1 MGLPRAYVEADL
13 KVRLSELQE
22 TLQGL
27 KQQEKRIAW
36 QLERTKIEKALVDQS
51 LNERMRDY
59 DSAFLSQA
67 IELERQATV
76 LEQQVGS
83 LISYRKLPERLAEFL
98 ETADALQ
105 GQESELRAKLVRER
119 EKAFK
124 DRSNLEDLERLFLDC
139 LVRSSFPGLNASYK
153 VTIDPKTLVP
163 EVAPTDAADF
173 AVTSFANMGSG
184 GMKSIFKACYALAIH
199 RLATKTGAALP
210 TLLMLDSAMKNVS
223 ERENRELFQAFYS
236 MVYELAAD
244 ELKDTQFILI
254 DKELFPVPEETEI
267 TIRSR
272 HMAPGSREDPPLV
285 PYYEVPDA
293 DGSAP

>member
-1 MGLPRAYVEADL
+1 
-13 KVRLSELQE
+13 
-22 TLQGL
+22 
-27 KQQEKRIAW
+27 
-36 QLERTKIEKALVDQS
+36 
-51 LNERMRDY
+51 
-59 DSAFLSQA
+59 
-67 IELERQATV
+67 
-76 LEQQVGS
+76 
-83 LISYRKLPERLAEFL
+83 
-98 ETADALQ
+98 
-105 GQESELRAKLVRER
+105 
-119 EKAFK
+119 
-124 DRSNLEDLERLFLDC
+124 
-139 LVRSSFPGLNASYK
+139 
-153 VTIDPKTLVP
+153 
-163 EVAPTDAADF
+163 
-173 AVTSFANMGSG
+173 
-184 GMKSIFKACYALAIH
+184 MKSIFKACYALAIH

-210 TLLMLDSAMKNVS
+210 TLVMLDSAMKNVS